1 MFDFGQRHPNGTFV
15 LDGIQSVSARDAI
28 LREVISNSLA
38 HRDYSSGYAA
48 RMVIE
53 RERILAANGNR
64 AHGIGALD
72 IKTFEP
78 YSKNPPI
85 SKIFREIGLTDE
97 PGSGMRNI
105 RKYTK
110 LYSGAEPVFIEGD
123 MFETIIP
130 LTTGSLT
137 KVGPGTSLS
146 EQVAKL
152 VAKLVSKLVAK
163 LVTKLSTQA
172 IRKLSTQA
180 VRKLKTP
187 TMIRP

>member
-1 MFDFGQRHPNGTFV
+1 
-15 LDGIQSVSARDAI
+15 
-28 LREVISNSLA
+28 
-38 HRDYSSGYAA
+38 
-48 RMVIE
+48 
-53 RERILAANGNR
+53 
-64 AHGIGALD
+64 
-72 IKTFEP
+72 
-78 YSKNPPI
+78 
-85 SKIFREIGLTDE
+85 
-97 PGSGMRNI
+97 MRNI

-110 LYSGAEPVFIEGD
+110 LYSGAEPEFIEGD

-152 VAKLVSKLVAK
+152 VAKLMA
-163 LVTKLSTQA
+163 
-172 IRKLSTQA
+172 KLSTQA